1 MRLVKLLRHALTFVA
16 LASCGTASRR
26 PTAVLAASTA
36 PGSCRTAGRVAALHR
51 RAAAAPQYLASREHS
66 CFLHLVS
73 DECWISVVSSVTS
86 FNGSTNELTVNRLI
100 NINTLNVFQVL
111 PLLLQ
116 ISVIFT
122 VL

>member
-1 MRLVKLLRHALTFVA
+1 
-16 LASCGTASRR
+16 
-26 PTAVLAASTA
+26 
-36 PGSCRTAGRVAALHR
+36 VAALHR

-86 FNGSTNELTVNRLI
+86 FNGSTNELTVNRPI